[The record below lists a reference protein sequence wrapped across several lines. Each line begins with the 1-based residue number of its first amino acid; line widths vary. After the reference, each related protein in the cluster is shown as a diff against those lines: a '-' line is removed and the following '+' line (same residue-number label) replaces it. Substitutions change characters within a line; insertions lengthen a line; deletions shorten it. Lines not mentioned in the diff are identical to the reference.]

1 MHDVFLQLGSNIGDR
16 KKYLDEAVSLI
27 TFELGLINNISKVY
41 ESTPWGVEGQQ
52 KYLNQILQINYKFE
66 PLDLLKSI
74 LDIESRMGRKRI
86 EKWGERVIDIDII
99 FFSNYIIENVDLC
112 IPHRHMH
119 QRNFVLVPLNDIAS
133 DYIHPKYKITVKE
146 LLYNSK
152 DIESV
157 YEYEL

>member
-86 EKWGERVIDIDII
+86 EKWGERVSDIDII

-146 LLYNSK
+146 LLYNCK

>member
-27 TFELGLINNISKVY
+27 TFELGLINNISKIY

>member
-27 TFELGLINNISKVY
+27 TFELGFINNISKIY

-74 LDIESRMGRKRI
+74 LDIESRIGRKRI

-146 LLYNSK
+146 LLYNCK

>member
-27 TFELGLINNISKVY
+27 TFELGLINNISKIY

-146 LLYNSK
+146 LLYNCK